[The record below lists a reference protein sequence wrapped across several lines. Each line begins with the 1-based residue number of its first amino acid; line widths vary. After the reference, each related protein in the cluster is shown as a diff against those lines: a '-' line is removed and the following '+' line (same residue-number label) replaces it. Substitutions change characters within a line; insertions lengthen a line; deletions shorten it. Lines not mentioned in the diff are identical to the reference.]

1 MKTLLIYLAVSYV
14 IQIVLILVSVFFDNY
29 RIKTIGELIKS
40 AFKLEAVMWIPV
52 IGFVLNVLYVIL
64 VTCEPVWDR
73 LSQIRLR
80 R

>member
-14 IQIVLILVSVFFDNY
+14 IQIVLILVSVFFEK
-29 RIKTIGELIKS
+29 RQIKTLGELIKS
-40 AFKLEAVMWIPV
+40 AFELEAIVWIPV

-64 VTCEPVWDR
+64 VTCEPIWNR

>member
-1 MKTLLIYLAVSYV
+1 MKTILTYLVVSYV
-14 IQIVLILVSVFFDNY
+14 IQIVLILVSVFFEK
-29 RIKTIGELIKS
+29 RQIKTLGELIES
-40 AFKLEAVMWIPV
+40 AFKLEAIMWIPV

-64 VTCEPVWDR
+64 VTCEPIWDR